1 MPVYTGTITVNKLPA
16 HLASSQDHQIFL
28 EGTEQAK
35 ENVATS
41 VHNPTPTSSP
51 PKAGT
56 TIKGLVF

>member
-1 MPVYTGTITVNKLPA
+1 
-16 HLASSQDHQIFL
+16 
-28 EGTEQAK
+28 GTEQAK

-51 PKAGT
+51 PKAGK